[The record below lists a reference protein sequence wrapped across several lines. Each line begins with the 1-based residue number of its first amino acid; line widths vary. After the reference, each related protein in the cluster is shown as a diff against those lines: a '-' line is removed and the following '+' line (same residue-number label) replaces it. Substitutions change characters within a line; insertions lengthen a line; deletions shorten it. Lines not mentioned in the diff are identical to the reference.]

1 MPRIPSAL
9 AVAAAAALAWPA
21 GAGASGA
28 VVIDGVLRIFTGPGE
43 ANRLQ
48 ISGVP
53 RRPFTVRDAVPLGV
67 GDGCTSTGPRSAVCT
82 LTVLSVTAD
91 LGDRDDRFSA
101 ATAAPVSVQGGP
113 GADVLAG
120 GRGGDVLTGESGTDR
135 LLGGSG
141 GDVLSGGA
149 GGDRLDGGVGADTLD
164 GGPGAD
170 VLLGGAGADVVDGGT
185 GADRLTPGPG
195 RDTAYAG
202 PGRDRLLL
210 RDGAPDRA
218 DCRPGPGD
226 VAVGDPVDRLRGC

>member
-9 AVAAAAALAWPA
+9 AVAAAAAQAWPA

-149 GGDRLDGGVGADTLD
+149 GALIVIETETSPSGIPWNSVSMSATEST
-164 GGPGAD
+164 A
-170 VLLGGAGADVVDGGT
+170 
-185 GADRLTPGPG
+185 TPS
-195 RDTAYAG
+195 
-202 PGRDRLLL
+202 
-210 RDGAPDRA
+210 
-218 DCRPGPGD
+218 RPTSP
-226 VAVGDPVDRLRGC
+226 RLRGWSESWPMSDGMSNAVDRPVCP